1 MFRWMWKKETRIG
14 CIRIFK
20 TETKGEIKFQY
31 VLVLKPPN
39 FRTIKFFFSQTA
51 RSYKE
56 EKNVKLSLWGCTPW
70 WAQLSVCMK
79 IPLVTFRE
87 AFENSFWFKDTEE
100 KCLDLCQIRNS
111 PNMCMECWMKSI
123 STSKIAFNIFC
134 GINEGLC
141 EMKDSKKYFVESSS
155 SCLRKYIPAHVDE
168 TPPMMKQANL
178 KSIGRSEFDR
188 LRN

>member
-1 MFRWMWKKETRIG
+1 MWKKEKRVG
-14 CIRIFK
+14 CIRVLK
-20 TETKGEIKFQY
+20 TETKGKILSRIFVSARAIEFRNRKN
-31 VLVLKPPN
+31 LKLY
-39 FRTIKFFFSQTA
+39 FSQTA
-51 RSYKE
+51 RSYKD

-141 EMKDSKKYFVESSS
+141 EMKDAKKYFIESSS

-178 KSIGRSEFDR
+178 KSIGRLTISSW
-188 LRN
+188 LA

>member
-1 MFRWMWKKETRIG
+1 M
-14 CIRIFK
+14 
-20 TETKGEIKFQY
+20 
-31 VLVLKPPN
+31 
-39 FRTIKFFFSQTA
+39 
-51 RSYKE
+51 
-56 EKNVKLSLWGCTPW
+56 WGCTPW

-100 KCLDLCQIRNS
+100 KCLDFCQIRNS

-123 STSKIAFNIFC
+123 SASKVAFDIFC

-141 EMKDSKKYFVESSS
+141 ETKDAKKYFVESAS

-178 KSIGRSEFDR
+178 KSIGRVKSSQVNASSSPAHWLTR
-188 LRN
+188 LVFGLNRRKGLITWKIIDF